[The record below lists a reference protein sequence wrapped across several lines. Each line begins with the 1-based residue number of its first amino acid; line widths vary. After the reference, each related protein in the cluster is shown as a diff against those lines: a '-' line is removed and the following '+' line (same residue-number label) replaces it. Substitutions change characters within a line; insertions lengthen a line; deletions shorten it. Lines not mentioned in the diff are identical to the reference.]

1 MHRIAVVG
9 EKDSIYGFAA
19 LGLEIFPVKTSKEA
33 KLLAKKLIKEKIA
46 ILYLTESIISEL
58 YDELIELTAKSI
70 TSVVPIPD
78 LSSNSNFGLNKLR
91 ETVIKAAGMDILFS

>member
-9 EKDSIYGFAA
+9 EKDSIYGFAT

-33 KLLAKKLIKEKIA
+33 KPVVKKLIKEKIA

-58 YDELIELTAKSI
+58 YDELIELTAENI

-91 ETVIKAAGMDILFS
+91 ETVIKAAGMDILF